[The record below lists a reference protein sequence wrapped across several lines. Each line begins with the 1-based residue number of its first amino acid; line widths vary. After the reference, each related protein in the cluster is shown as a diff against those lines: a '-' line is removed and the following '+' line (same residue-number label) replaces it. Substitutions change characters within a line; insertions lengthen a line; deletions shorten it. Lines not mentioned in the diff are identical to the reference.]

1 MVLRVAK
8 SHLRTLQAGA
18 ERFFRPAS
26 RLLGCILT
34 PLTLQQILL
43 LIFEGGR
50 HLPKPH
56 PSPQRWA
63 GAAQL
68 HKSPHEG
75 ENPPGGKLP
84 TAGTPLRGHFFLT
97 KPGAAPRSLPLSPP
111 QGDTGTEQL
120 RAGGGGL
127 GAGVAGGGSGL
138 TLRRAGT
145 KSPRHFGPFSSLK
158 KS

>member
-26 RLLGCILT
+26 GLFGCILT

-50 HLPKPH
+50 HLPNPY

-97 KPGAAPRSLPLSPP
+97 KPGAAPQEPPP
-111 QGDTGTEQL
+111 QPSSGGHRH
-120 RAGGGGL
+120 RAAEGRGGGL

>member
-1 MVLRVAK
+1 MPGAGLVLRVAK

-26 RLLGCILT
+26 GLLGCILT

-50 HLPKPH
+50 HLPNPY

-75 ENPPGGKLP
+75 ENPPGAKLP

-97 KPGAAPRSLPLSPP
+97 KPGAAPQEPPPHPL
-111 QGDTGTEQL
+111 QGDTDTKRL
-120 RAGGGGL
+120 RAGGGGS
-127 GAGVAGGGSGL
+127 GQVSPVAD
-138 TLRRAGT
+138 RD
-145 KSPRHFGPFSSLK
+145 
-158 KS
+158 